1 MTRTITIVTLLA
13 LTSMVSARNYSGSS
27 YRYAPVVEVKPIY
40 ETYSVPERERVCERT
55 RHRDDYYARSH
66 RGGNTGGA
74 VLGGII
80 GGVIGNQIGSGSGR
94 DAATAVGIIT
104 GAAIG
109 SNSPK
114 RRHRHSNRHV
124 DRHCYVQT
132 EYRQEERVVAYE
144 VAYEYLGEVYYT
156 TLDHHP
162 GERIK
167 VKVNHTVAE

>member
-1 MTRTITIVTLLA
+1 MTRTILTISLLA
-13 LTSMVSARNYSGSS
+13 LASMVSARNYSSS
-27 YRYAPVVEVKPIY
+27 YRYAPGVDVKPIY
-40 ETYSVPERERVCERT
+40 ETYSVPERHRVCERN
-55 RHRDDYYARSH
+55 RHRDDYYAHRH

-109 SNSPK
+109 SNKPK
-114 RRHRHSNRHV
+114 RHRHSRHAE
-124 DRHCYVQT
+124 RNCYVQT
-132 EYRQEERVVAYE
+132 EYRQEERVAAYE
-144 VAYEYLGEVYYT
+144 VAYEYDGDVYYT